1 MYVQPSRIE
10 ISVISILELKVAQFS
25 TKLAE
30 KVAKAVFTLNVTVL
44 QKAQNVSKYLGYTYV
59 IKFVTKSF
67 QKSPNLVTLIEIFQ
81 P

>member
-30 KVAKAVFTLNVTVL
+30 KVARAVFTLNVTL
-44 QKAQNVSKYLGYTYV
+44 FKIAHKESKYFGYFRNK
-59 IKFVTKSF
+59 I
-67 QKSPNLVTLIEIFQ
+67 
-81 P
+81 